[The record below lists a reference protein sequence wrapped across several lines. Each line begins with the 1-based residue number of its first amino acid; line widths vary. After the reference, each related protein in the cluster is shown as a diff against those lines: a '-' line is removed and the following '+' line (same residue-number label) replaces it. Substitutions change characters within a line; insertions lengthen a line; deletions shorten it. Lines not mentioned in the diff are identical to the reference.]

1 MDHWRSAAVLPLL
14 LELVRALRARRFY
27 LPEDPGQ
34 AVVLQR
40 SASIWAGAFSRGAS
54 LRLSVAP
61 DVFGISG
68 GQELGGAGV
77 RELARSFTE
86 LRIRELCVLPGLTPR
101 ELVQFVEILARAVDS
116 AAPVLPLAPALARAG
131 IVHVQLVEAEPPPV
145 VPAAS
150 TVHSATPAAAAPTAV
165 PAQTAVEAAV
175 ETSPIEGLLTDLDRC
190 VRASD
195 YERMAR
201 DLEAALRLRME
212 EKDYVDAYRAALVF
226 GRHCAGV
233 GAKLPEVQARAT
245 EALHRLLLGSEEL
258 LRIAVQ
264 RAYAPGSGSAVEAVQ
279 LLVALGGEVVPRLL
293 EEHTRG
299 SSEAQERTP
308 QILVAMA
315 DQALPVLMEELQ
327 ADSPAR
333 VRRAARLLGDMQHP
347 RAESLLA
354 ALLIHPDEG
363 TRREAGR
370 ALGRIGSQRAIGRLS
385 EALRGAPDTAQA
397 AAYGLGWC
405 SGSTAVRALATALQD
420 DGKGREELRREAAL
434 ALGRNGH
441 ADGFAP
447 LERVLRKGSL
457 FGKRRLHPLKLAAIE
472 ALGRLG
478 GERAHALLRELSASG
493 EASRREPC
501 MKALEVLQAAA
512 CMSAPAAPEPAVSE
526 PPVN

>member
-14 LELVRALRARRFY
+14 LELVRALRARRFF
-27 LPEDPGQ
+27 LPEDPNQ

-54 LRLSVAP
+54 LRLAVAA
-61 DVFGISG
+61 DAFRISRD
-68 GQELGGAGV
+68 QELGGAGV
-77 RELARSFTE
+77 RELARSLGE
-86 LRIRELCVLPGLTPR
+86 LGIRELCVLPGLAPR
-101 ELVQFVEILARAVDS
+101 ELIQFVEILARAVDS
-116 AAPVLPLAPALARAG
+116 AAPVRPLAPALAQAG
-131 IVHVQLVEAEPPPV
+131 IVHLALVEAQPA
-145 VPAAS
+145 PAAQP
-150 TVHSATPAAAAPTAV
+150 VAAAPATPALPPTRAVAPPPPEVERAA
-165 PAQTAVEAAV
+165 EI
-175 ETSPIEGLLTDLDRC
+175 SPIEGLLADLDRC
-190 VRASD
+190 ARPSD
-195 YERMAR
+195 YERIAR
-201 DLEAALRLRME
+201 DLDAALRGRME

-233 GAKLPEVQARAT
+233 GSKLPEVQARAT

-279 LLVALGGEVVPRLL
+279 LLVALGGEIVPRLL

-315 DQALPVLMEELQ
+315 DQALPVLMDELQ

-405 SGSTAVRALATALQD
+405 SGSAAVRALATALLD

-441 ADGFAP
+441 SDGFAP

-457 FGKRRLHPLKLAAIE
+457 FGKRRLHPLKLAAVE

-478 GERAHALLRELSASG
+478 GERAQALLRELSTSGDASL
-493 EASRREPC
+493 RDPC
-501 MKALEVLQAAA
+501 MKALEVLQAGSGT
-512 CMSAPAAPEPAVSE
+512 SAPPTAEASE
-526 PPVN
+526 PPGN

>member
-27 LPEDPGQ
+27 LPEDPAQ

-40 SASIWAGAFSRGAS
+40 SASIWAGAFSRGGP
-54 LRLSVAP
+54 LRLAVVDQA
-61 DVFGISG
+61 FRIAG
-68 GQELGGAGV
+68 GGELGGAGV

-86 LRIRELCVLPGLTPR
+86 LGIRELHVLPGLAPR
-101 ELVQFVEILARAVDS
+101 ELVQLVELLALAVDS
-116 AAPVLPLAPALARAG
+116 AAPVRPLAPALKAVG
-131 IVHVQLVEAEPPPV
+131 IAHLEL
-145 VPAAS
+145 
-150 TVHSATPAAAAPTAV
+150 
-165 PAQTAVEAAV
+165 VEAAV
-175 ETSPIEGLLTDLDRC
+175 PPPSPTALEPEIPVVPPTRAVATRPPDSEIVGEHAGEAPAVERFLAELDRC
-190 VRASD
+190 VRPAD
-195 YERMAR
+195 YERIAR
-201 DLEAALRLRME
+201 DLDAALRERMQ

-233 GAKLPEVQARAT
+233 GPKLPEVQARAT

-264 RAYAPGSGSAVEAVQ
+264 RAYASGSGSAVEAIQ
-279 LLVALGGEVVPRLL
+279 LLVALGGEIVPRLL

-308 QILVAMA
+308 AILVAMA

-327 ADSPAR
+327 AESPAR

-347 RAESLLA
+347 RAEALLA

-405 SGSTAVRALATALQD
+405 SGSSAVRALGAALLEER
-420 DGKGREELRREAAL
+420 KGREELRREAAL

-441 ADGFAP
+441 PDGFAP

-478 GERAHALLRELSASG
+478 GARAQSLLRELSASG
-493 EASRREPC
+493 EVALREAC
-501 MKALEVLQAAA
+501 VKALEVLQSAAGMA
-512 CMSAPAAPEPAVSE
+512 SPPPEP
-526 PPVN
+526 PGT